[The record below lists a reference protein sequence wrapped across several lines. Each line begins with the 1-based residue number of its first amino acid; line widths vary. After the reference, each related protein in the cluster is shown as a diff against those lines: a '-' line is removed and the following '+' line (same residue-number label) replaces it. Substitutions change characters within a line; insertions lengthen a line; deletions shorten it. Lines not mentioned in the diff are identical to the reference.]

1 MNWTTGLKAVLA
13 LFALALTVGLA
24 ACGEDEDTATVSGGA
39 EAAANGTDRA
49 FAAEMVP
56 HHRSAVEMAE
66 IARERAER
74 PEIEQL
80 AENIVTTQNEEI
92 EQLEAIDRRLEEAGV
107 EPRGMGMSD
116 MDMGMDMDAS
126 ALEDAEPFER
136 AFIDMMIPH
145 HQGAIMMARM
155 ELAEGEDPETR
166 RLAEAIIDA
175 QAREIEQMNEW
186 RVEWYGEESPAGG
199 VPDEG
204 SHSDHGG

>member
-1 MNWTTGLKAVLA
+1 MNSTTGLKAVLA
-13 LFALALTVGLA
+13 LFALVLTVGLA

-74 PEIEQL
+74 PETKQL
-80 AENIVTTQNEEI
+80 AEDIVTLQNEEI

-116 MDMGMDMDAS
+116 LDMGMDMDAS

-155 ELAEGEDPETR
+155 ELAEGEDPR
-166 RLAEAIIDA
+166 RGAWPRRSSTPRR
-175 QAREIEQMNEW
+175 ARSS
-186 RVEWYGEESPAGG
+186 R
-199 VPDEG
+199 
-204 SHSDHGG
+204 